1 MVIIIVNV
9 TLDLEHDDINA
20 FFYTFPS
27 HFEPPIHSM
36 KFSTDIFSRE
46 LHYLIVGFAF
56 ALVNNVGGGRV
67 IIHTSRNI
75 HPCTNAHGKSNCHH
89 LRANLAMYT
98 TTNFAPEFIGL
109 VGPIEQGE
117 DVVTPQCI
125 LYRSDAS
132 PKADIV
138 CLCRCNRNVIL
149 LRGNALRV
157 HY

>member
-1 MVIIIVNV
+1 M
-9 TLDLEHDDINA
+9 
-20 FFYTFPS
+20 
-27 HFEPPIHSM
+27 
-36 KFSTDIFSRE
+36 
-46 LHYLIVGFAF
+46 IVGFVF

-67 IIHTSRNI
+67 IIHTVSRNI
-75 HPCTNAHGKSNCHH
+75 QPCTSAHEKSDCHH

-109 VGPIEQGE
+109 AGPIEQGE

-138 CLCRCNRNVIL
+138 CLCRCSRNVTL
-149 LRGNALRV
+149 LRGNAFKVHCRV
-157 HY
+157 FVAFQWCVLNVSPLNLHLICCVCKSWFSFGDGKRSRA